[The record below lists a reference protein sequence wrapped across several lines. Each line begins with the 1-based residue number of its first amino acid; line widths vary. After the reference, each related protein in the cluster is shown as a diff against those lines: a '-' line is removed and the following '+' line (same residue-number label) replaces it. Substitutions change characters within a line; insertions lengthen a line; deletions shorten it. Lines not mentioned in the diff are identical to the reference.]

1 MAEGET
7 EDIATEDGTAEAGTE
22 DGADETEADEGTAES
37 VAKTLETD
45 TMPSQSFRRLSVQ
58 TCSRSR

>member
-22 DGADETEADEGTAES
+22 DGADETEANEGAES